1 MCVCVCVCV
10 CVCAHIYV
18 PAHENLI
25 YQIVP
30 LFFLNILNW
39 RHLNICI
46 YYTTWM
52 SFWHLMTIFFEGS
65 LMLLIGNL
73 IFYSHNSFSVD
84 SKGQR
89 IFFRG
94 NRKLKTRLKKI
105 NRRWNVALQLSNAHK
120 KNLHIASYSKGL
132 YVSFQWLGVKSKSKM
147 LACTVRRLDVIGMIL
162 KLRPS
167 FRAFRSSKNQ
177 NMTLASLA
185 FVSRISAPTPLK

>member
-10 CVCAHIYV
+10 CVRVCVCMCPYICTRTWK
-18 PAHENLI
+18 PNISNRTLI
-25 YQIVP
+25 
-30 LFFLNILNW
+30 FSKHILNW
-39 RHLNICI
+39 KHLNICI

-52 SFWHLMTIFFEGS
+52 SFWHLMTIVFEGS

-89 IFFRG
+89 IFFRR

-120 KNLHIASYSKGL
+120 KNLHIASYNKGL
-132 YVSFQWLGVKSKSKM
+132 YVSFQWLGVKSK
-147 LACTVRRLDVIGMIL
+147 
-162 KLRPS
+162 
-167 FRAFRSSKNQ
+167 
-177 NMTLASLA
+177 
-185 FVSRISAPTPLK
+185 